1 MWSIRRKCWLSLT
14 LESFWTKKKAAKRSL
29 KLFCEWE
36 QIILMQIAAD
46 WWAWHSVV
54 LMELVPCSMSKRF
67 QDCLSRSPFFEAFET
82 HNILPLSQWT
92 CKRPLLPVGD
102 ILIHKQKMMVAWVPR
117 QAHKHTH
124 THTHTQVLVWWG
136 ERVWTCCILHSSV
149 LSLLAAA
156 LLVSLSIPAYLPVN
170 LDLFSLLRAP
180 APPPLLSSLL
190 IAIDQ
195 SVCST
200 KFRAGSG

>member
-1 MWSIRRKCWLSLT
+1 MLT
-14 LESFWTKKKAAKRSL
+14 FTYARIILNKKKSCK
-29 KLFCEWE
+29 EE
-36 QIILMQIAAD
+36 
-46 WWAWHSVV
+46 
-54 LMELVPCSMSKRF
+54 
-67 QDCLSRSPFFEAFET
+67 FEAVFWMRANYPDADSCRLMSMTQCCLDGISAMQHVET
-82 HNILPLSQWT
+82 LSGLFITLALFWGIRDILPLSQWT